1 MRLREDARWHHSV
14 MSVSVPRPAAA
25 FAQLAR
31 TLAETGGILPTLHEV
46 VASAVEMVPCD
57 WAAAAVA
64 EHLTS
69 RPAALAATTDEV
81 LMATVADIAG
91 RVGTSPG
98 ITAFGTGGPVYS
110 PDLCTEDRFGD
121 YGPQMVART
130 PIRSVLSLGLRMH
143 ETTLG
148 VMTLYAARRD
158 AFDAS
163 AVERATLL
171 GDHAAVAI
179 EAARNVDRADNLE
192 VALVR
197 SRTIGT
203 AVGILVER
211 HRLLPDQAFDV
222 LRVASQNTNCKLADL
237 AEQLIETG
245 ALPESCGVDAGLLDG
260 RRAAASWR

>member
-1 MRLREDARWHHSV
+1 

-69 RPAALAATTDEV
+69 RPAALAATTDEA

-163 AVERATLL
+163 AMERATLL